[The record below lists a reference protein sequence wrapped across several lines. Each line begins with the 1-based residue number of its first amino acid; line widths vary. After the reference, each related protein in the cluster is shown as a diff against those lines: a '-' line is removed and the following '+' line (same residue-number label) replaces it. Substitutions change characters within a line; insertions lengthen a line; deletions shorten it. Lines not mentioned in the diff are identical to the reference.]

1 MTLLSIAIPSYNS
14 EAYLHYCVHSLAVG
28 GEQVEILI
36 INDGSSDKTQEI
48 AESLAAKFSNV
59 RAIHQEN
66 KGHGGAVNTGIREA
80 KGKYFKVVDSD
91 DWVDVHA
98 YLKILE
104 TLAQL
109 EHNQTSVDAFI
120 SNFVYEKEGQ
130 SRKKSMS
137 YEDVLPAHQIFT
149 WNQVGAFSK
158 GQYMMMHSLI
168 YRTNLLRE
176 VDLELPEHTFYVD
189 NIFVFTPLQSVQKM
203 YYLPVDFYRY
213 FIGRNDQSVNES
225 VMIKRIDQQL
235 KVNRILVDSLDLDAI
250 DNPDL
255 RSYLLNHVE
264 ITTIISCALLNR
276 GGTAEHMMKKQEL
289 WHYIEEQNPELFKVI
304 RNGLLGQLTNL
315 YGLPG
320 RKISNAVYKIA
331 KRIYGFN

>member
-1 MTLLSIAIPSYNS
+1 MTLLTIAIPSYN
-14 EAYLHYCVHSLAVG
+14 AQDYLHYCVHSLIIG
-28 GEQVEILI
+28 GDLVEILI
-36 INDGSSDKTQEI
+36 INDGSTDQTQVI
-48 AESLAAKFSNV
+48 AENLANRYPNV
-59 RAIHQEN
+59 RAIYQDN

-80 KGKYFKVVDSD
+80 KGRYFKVVDSD
-91 DWVDVHA
+91 DWVDTRA

-104 TLAQL
+104 TLARLDGQG
-109 EHNQTSVDAFI
+109 QSVDAFI

-130 SRKKSMS
+130 SRKKRMD
-137 YEDVLPAHQIFT
+137 YQNVLPENRIFG
-149 WNQVGAFSK
+149 WDEVGAFSK

-168 YRTNLLRE
+168 YRTDLLRE
-176 VDLELPEHTFYVD
+176 VGLVLPEHTFYVD
-189 NIFVFTPLQSVQKM
+189 NIFVFTPLQAVQTM

-225 VMIKRIDQQL
+225 VMIKRIDQQI
-235 KVNRILVDSLDLDAI
+235 KVNKILVDELNLDQLT
-250 DNPDL
+250 NPDL

-276 GGTAEHMMKKQEL
+276 AGTAEHMMKKQEL
-289 WHYIEEQNPELFKVI
+289 WHYIQDNNPALFKIV

-315 YGLPG
+315 YGYPG